1 MWYTEKAG
9 VTAVTLR
16 LSWWARHLSNHQTAV
31 RPAHQGSFHRQ
42 EPGILRYALTV
53 VLIRQAGSWDPL
65 RQRLHLDKHLLQ
77 QQNTQKPCGT
87 KNNRAIAQL
96 EQMIDNNRK
105 SKPPLLR
112 CRSKSWVPGLI
123 PAHSTTQRVGRP
135 PESSLWHDPWTRAH
149 PHPIIP
155 FKTT

>member
-65 RQRLHLDKHLLQ
+65 RQRLHLDKHLQ

-112 CRSKSWVPGLI
+112 CREQKLGARRNPCTQHHPEGRQ
-123 PAHSTTQRVGRP
+123 TTQVIT
-135 PESSLWHDPWTRAH
+135 LA
-149 PHPIIP
+149 
-155 FKTT
+155 